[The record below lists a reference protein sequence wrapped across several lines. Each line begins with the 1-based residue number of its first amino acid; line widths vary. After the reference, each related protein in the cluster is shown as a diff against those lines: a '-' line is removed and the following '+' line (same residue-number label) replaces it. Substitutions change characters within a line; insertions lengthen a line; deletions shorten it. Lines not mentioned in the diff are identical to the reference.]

1 VPRALQITSIS
12 TIPTSTMAVAKFLA
26 KNDGVVSGLAVAEQ
40 VLKSVDPELSIT
52 WSVAEGA
59 AVKKGV
65 QFGVVRGR
73 ARSILTGALAHYWIS
88 FRLYFVLLFKAHCI
102 RIRHTVRARVGF
114 AGERLALNI
123 LQRMSGIATA
133 TRRLVAL
140 IPASSKTKCAP
151 SNTINFGLLLFR
163 VASILLHWY
172 CPE

>member
-40 VLKSVDPELSIT
+40 VLKAVDPELSVT

-73 ARSILTGALAHYWIS
+73 ARSILTGMSAHCCIFFRLHYCIS
-88 FRLYFVLLFKAHCI
+88 FRLYFVLLLKAHCI
-102 RIRHTVRARVGF
+102 RLTLCARALDLQASVSRSTF
-114 AGERLALNI
+114 CSACRALP
-123 LQRMSGIATA
+123 
-133 TRRLVAL
+133 RRRGGW
-140 IPASSKTKCAP
+140 S
-151 SNTINFGLLLFR
+151 R
-163 VASILLHWY
+163 
-172 CPE
+172 